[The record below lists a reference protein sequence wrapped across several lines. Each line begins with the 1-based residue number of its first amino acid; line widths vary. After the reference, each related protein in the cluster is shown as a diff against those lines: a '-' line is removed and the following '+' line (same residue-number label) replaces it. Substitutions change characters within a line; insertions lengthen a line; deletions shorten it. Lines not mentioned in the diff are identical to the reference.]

1 MEYIKINF
9 SLEPDNEL
17 HREILIFKL
26 GATGCE
32 SFAETESGVEAYI
45 PSTFYSENPIDYD
58 LYFKD
63 NPFIIKYAAEKILD
77 HN

>member
-1 MEYIKINF
+1 MEFTKITF
-9 SLEPDNEL
+9 KIEPDNDL
-17 HREILIFKL
+17 HREILIAQL
-26 GATGCE
+26 EVTGFE
-32 SFAETESGVEAYI
+32 SFTNSESGVEAYI
-45 PSTFYSENPIDYD
+45 PSTFYSENPINYD